1 MSSSSHSPAAATAA
15 RTTSSSSAV
24 RAAAKNGRPVRVYTA
39 PGQRVRR
46 TANRPRPAWSSRQAS
61 TMAREPMCFSSQMT
75 SAMPSAA

>member
-39 PGQRVRR
+39 PGSPSG
-46 TANRPRPAWSSRQAS
+46 TANRPAGWSSRQAS
-61 TMAREPMCFSSQMT
+61 TMAREPMCFSSQIT